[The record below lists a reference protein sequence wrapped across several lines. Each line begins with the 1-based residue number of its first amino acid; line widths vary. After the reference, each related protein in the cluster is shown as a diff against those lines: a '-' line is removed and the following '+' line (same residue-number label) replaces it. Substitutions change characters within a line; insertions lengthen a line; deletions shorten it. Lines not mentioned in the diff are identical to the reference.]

1 MSVTEAAQGVAL
13 VTGGAKRI
21 GRAISLTLA
30 RNGYAIAVHCNR
42 SKDEAQALKAEIEAA
57 GGSAEIV
64 IADLADTAATARLVS
79 AAAQA
84 LGTLTLL
91 VNNASIFETD
101 EIGSLD
107 LKSWERQFAINLA
120 TPIFLA
126 KSFAAQAPDGSAIV
140 NLLDQ
145 RVLKTTPLFFSYSLT
160 KSALHD
166 ATRTL
171 AQALAPKIRVNGVAP
186 GPTLPSYRQS
196 ADDFARQSANMP
208 LGHGG
213 TPEEIAEAVLY
224 LATARS
230 VTGAIIPVDG
240 GQHVAWQTPD
250 MRDLR
255 E

>member
-1 MSVTEAAQGVAL
+1 MGVTEATQGAAL

-21 GRAISLTLA
+21 GRAVSLALSRA
-30 RNGYAIAVHCNR
+30 GYAVAIHCNR
-42 SKDEAQALKAEIEAA
+42 SKDEAESLKSEIEAA
-57 GGSAEIV
+57 GGRAAIV
-64 IADLADTAATARLVS
+64 VADLTDTAAALRLVPD
-79 AAAQA
+79 AAQA
-84 LGTLTLL
+84 LGPLTLL
-91 VNNASIFETD
+91 VNNASIFEAD
-101 EIGSLD
+101 EIGTLSLE
-107 LKSWERQFAINLA
+107 SWQRQFAINLA
-120 TPIFLA
+120 TPVFLA
-126 KSFAAQAPDGSAIV
+126 QAFAAQAPDGSAVV

-160 KSALHD
+160 KSALYD

-186 GPTLPSYRQS
+186 GPTLPSYRQTKE
-196 ADDFARQSANMP
+196 DFARQSAAMP

-224 LATARS
+224 LTRARS
-230 VTGAIIPVDG
+230 VTGAVIPVDG
-240 GQHVAWQTPD
+240 GQHIAWQTPD